1 MVIITDGGIGE
12 ISGMRQSIK
21 SLKDKGVNFVALGVG
36 PLREVKTLETI
47 TQYEDDNSRVFL
59 VKRFDNMKQYSQ
71 DISDA
76 ACFARMT
83 YKSYLYLVRDLNLF
97 HLGESSIS
105 LDPKNLEILYHK

>member
-36 PLREVKTLETI
+36 PLREIKTLETI
-47 TQYEDDNSRVFL
+47 TQYEADNSRVFL
-59 VKRFDNMKQYSQ
+59 VKGFDNMKQYAQ

-76 ACFARMT
+76 ACFARM
-83 YKSYLYLVRDLNLF
+83 F
-97 HLGESSIS
+97 MI
-105 LDPKNLEILYHK
+105 